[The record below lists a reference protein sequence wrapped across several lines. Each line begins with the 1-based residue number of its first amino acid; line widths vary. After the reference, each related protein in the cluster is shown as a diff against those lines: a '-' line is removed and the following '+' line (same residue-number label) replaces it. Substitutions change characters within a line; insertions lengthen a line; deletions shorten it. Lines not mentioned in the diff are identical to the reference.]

1 MALNEAA
8 ASDVHVHAHAPDLA
22 GKPGDRADSRL
33 KSARADATHA
43 RAVPHLHLVDQG
55 FVPDDPRPAD
65 REPTGARTG
74 ELEAALEATARAAEA
89 SDWARELMT
98 PVAAAKQVAPAKGE
112 AGNWIIWT
120 AMTVAGLARLILVSL
135 GYLVARGGETRI
147 RAGVV
152 TGVLVAAIVISVL
165 VGHSA

>member
-1 MALNEAA
+1 MTAQPT
-8 ASDVHVHAHAPDLA
+8 SDVHVHAHRADLA
-22 GKPGDRADSRL
+22 PETGNRPLSEP
-33 KSARADATHA
+33 KSARPGARA
-43 RAVPHLHLVDQG
+43 RAVAHLHLVDQG
-55 FVPDDPRPAD
+55 PARDSGPAPDEALDAERP
-65 REPTGARTG
+65 GLG
-74 ELEAALEATARAAEA
+74 SALLDEMTAMSQAAEA
-89 SDWARELMT
+89 SHWARELMT

-152 TGVLVAAIVISVL
+152 TGVLVAAYVISVL